1 MTETLEGLFALFK
14 RFCLEREKYSLLWLR
29 NLTSPL
35 FWNLLSENSLVFS
48 LLRGRTYSLREIF
61 RGMGL
66 RGVDEGKMTLLF
78 LVRDWY
84 EAFSWRV

>member
-1 MTETLEGLFALFK
+1 
-14 RFCLEREKYSLLWLR
+14 
-29 NLTSPL
+29 
-35 FWNLLSENSLVFS
+35 

-84 EAFSWRV
+84 EAFS